1 MDEGFLRLSRRFFS
15 NEMWNEARTFSSCE
29 AWLDLIQSARF
40 EATPRK
46 ESIGGREISYSR
58 GQYPASIRF
67 LSQRW
72 KWSEKKVRSFL
83 VHLRKKGMITVE
95 CNQGMNLITLCKY
108 EEYNPMGTTKGT
120 TKGTGIEKEINELR
134 QEWAQPRAQLGAQP
148 MNNNLPQS
156 ELLQK
161 SGHTEGTNTKKEER
175 EYIDIS
181 LHQKKENTPNG
192 VSKKAKL
199 SSPSPS
205 EKIDYSGLMEYYNTT
220 FKDRLQQIRSMTD
233 VRKKA
238 VKARIAQYGKES
250 VRSVFNLILQSPFL
264 LGANDRN
271 WKCDFDWIFKQANF
285 TKILEGNYNGTR
297 LSKNQQDSEQRKRD
311 SVLAVATTVRE
322 AAAKRERN
330 LKQRALLNK
339 YPDPA
344 QFILDYN
351 PDLQFKLV
359 RCNATHSELALNDSI
374 PSLGLLSST
383 YGDETPIEWLKIQFG
398 SLNDF
403 AEVSTK
409 IAKEQLSELSE
420 IFLSE
425 YYYINAAEICFFI
438 ARFKSGKYG
447 RFYGSIDPLKITSAM
462 LDYVSERRKDIERKE
477 RERYRNQREKEI
489 EERGDNRISYAEY
502 IEIKHRADAGDEEAR
517 KMLISP

>member
-120 TKGTGIEKEINELR
+120 SKDTGIEKEINELR
-134 QEWAQPRAQLGAQP
+134 QEWAQLRAQLGAQP

-181 LHQKKENTPNG
+181 LHQKKENTPDG

-271 WKCDFDWIFKQANF
+271 WKCDFDWISNKQ
-285 TKILEGNYNGTR
+285 TLLKYWKETIMGQDLVKINR
-297 LSKNQQDSEQRKRD
+297 IASSEN
-311 SVLAVATTVRE
+311 V
-322 AAAKRERN
+322 
-330 LKQRALLNK
+330 
-339 YPDPA
+339 
-344 QFILDYN
+344 
-351 PDLQFKLV
+351 
-359 RCNATHSELALNDSI
+359 
-374 PSLGLLSST
+374 
-383 YGDETPIEWLKIQFG
+383 IQFLQ
-398 SLNDF
+398 SLQPL
-403 AEVSTK
+403 EK
-409 IAKEQLSELSE
+409 LPQKE
-420 IFLSE
+420 
-425 YYYINAAEICFFI
+425 
-438 ARFKSGKYG
+438 KG
-447 RFYGSIDPLKITSAM
+447 T
-462 LDYVSERRKDIERKE
+462 
-477 RERYRNQREKEI
+477 
-489 EERGDNRISYAEY
+489 
-502 IEIKHRADAGDEEAR
+502 
-517 KMLISP
+517 

>member
-120 TKGTGIEKEINELR
+120 GKGTGIEKEINELR
-134 QEWAQPRAQLGAQP
+134 HEWAQLRAQLGAQS

-181 LHQKKENTPNG
+181 LHQKKENTPDG
-192 VSKKAKL
+192 VSKKDKL

-489 EERGDNRISYAEY
+489 EERGNNRISYAEY
-502 IEIKHRADAGDEEAR
+502 QELKRRAESGDEEAR
-517 KMLISP
+517 KMLMSP

>member
-1 MDEGFLRLSRRFFS
+1 
-15 NEMWNEARTFSSCE
+15 
-29 AWLDLIQSARF
+29 
-40 EATPRK
+40 
-46 ESIGGREISYSR
+46 
-58 GQYPASIRF
+58 
-67 LSQRW
+67 
-72 KWSEKKVRSFL
+72 
-83 VHLRKKGMITVE
+83 
-95 CNQGMNLITLCKY
+95 
-108 EEYNPMGTTKGT
+108 MGTTKGT
-120 TKGTGIEKEINELR
+120 SKDTGIEKEINELR
-134 QEWAQPRAQLGAQP
+134 HEWAQLRAQLGAQP

-181 LHQKKENTPNG
+181 LHQKKENTPDG

-205 EKIDYSGLMEYYNTT
+205 EKTDYSGLMEYYNTT

-322 AAAKRERN
+322 AAAK
-330 LKQRALLNK
+330 K
-339 YPDPA
+339 
-344 QFILDYN
+344 
-351 PDLQFKLV
+351 
-359 RCNATHSELALNDSI
+359 
-374 PSLGLLSST
+374 
-383 YGDETPIEWLKIQFG
+383 
-398 SLNDF
+398 
-403 AEVSTK
+403 
-409 IAKEQLSELSE
+409 
-420 IFLSE
+420 
-425 YYYINAAEICFFI
+425 
-438 ARFKSGKYG
+438 
-447 RFYGSIDPLKITSAM
+447 
-462 LDYVSERRKDIERKE
+462 RKE
-477 RERYRNQREKEI
+477 LEAEGVI
-489 EERGDNRISYAEY
+489 E
-502 IEIKHRADAGDEEAR
+502 
-517 KMLISP
+517 

>member
-1 MDEGFLRLSRRFFS
+1 MK
-15 NEMWNEARTFSSCE
+15 C
-29 AWLDLIQSARF
+29 
-40 EATPRK
+40 
-46 ESIGGREISYSR
+46 GGREISYSR

-120 TKGTGIEKEINELR
+120 SKDTGIEKEINELR
-134 QEWAQPRAQLGAQP
+134 HEWAQVRAQLGAQP

-181 LHQKKENTPNG
+181 LHQKKENTPDG

-285 TKILEGNYNGTR
+285 TKILEGNR
-297 LSKNQQDSEQRKRD
+297 IASSENVIQFLQSLQPLEK
-311 SVLAVATTVRE
+311 LPQ
-322 AAAKRERN
+322 KRERN

>member
-46 ESIGGREISYSR
+46 ESIGCREISYSR

-120 TKGTGIEKEINELR
+120 SKDTGIEKEINELR
-134 QEWAQPRAQLGAQP
+134 HEWAQLRAQLGAQP
-148 MNNNLPQS
+148 MNSNLPQS

-181 LHQKKENTPNG
+181 LHQKKENTPDG

-322 AAAKRERN
+322 AAAK
-330 LKQRALLNK
+330 K
-339 YPDPA
+339 
-344 QFILDYN
+344 
-351 PDLQFKLV
+351 
-359 RCNATHSELALNDSI
+359 
-374 PSLGLLSST
+374 
-383 YGDETPIEWLKIQFG
+383 
-398 SLNDF
+398 
-403 AEVSTK
+403 
-409 IAKEQLSELSE
+409 
-420 IFLSE
+420 
-425 YYYINAAEICFFI
+425 
-438 ARFKSGKYG
+438 
-447 RFYGSIDPLKITSAM
+447 
-462 LDYVSERRKDIERKE
+462 RKE
-477 RERYRNQREKEI
+477 LEAEGVI
-489 EERGDNRISYAEY
+489 E
-502 IEIKHRADAGDEEAR
+502 
-517 KMLISP
+517 

>member
-1 MDEGFLRLSRRFFS
+1 MRLSRRFFS

-40 EATPRK
+40 EVTPRK

-83 VHLRKKGMITVE
+83 VHLRKKGMI
-95 CNQGMNLITLCKY
+95 
-108 EEYNPMGTTKGT
+108 MGTTKGT
-120 TKGTGIEKEINELR
+120 SKDTGIEKEINELR
-134 QEWAQPRAQLGAQP
+134 HEWAQLRAQLGAQP

-181 LHQKKENTPNG
+181 LHQKKENTPDG

-322 AAAKRERN
+322 AAAK
-330 LKQRALLNK
+330 K
-339 YPDPA
+339 
-344 QFILDYN
+344 
-351 PDLQFKLV
+351 
-359 RCNATHSELALNDSI
+359 
-374 PSLGLLSST
+374 
-383 YGDETPIEWLKIQFG
+383 
-398 SLNDF
+398 
-403 AEVSTK
+403 
-409 IAKEQLSELSE
+409 
-420 IFLSE
+420 
-425 YYYINAAEICFFI
+425 
-438 ARFKSGKYG
+438 
-447 RFYGSIDPLKITSAM
+447 
-462 LDYVSERRKDIERKE
+462 RKE
-477 RERYRNQREKEI
+477 LEAEGVI
-489 EERGDNRISYAEY
+489 E
-502 IEIKHRADAGDEEAR
+502 
-517 KMLISP
+517 

>member
-1 MDEGFLRLSRRFFS
+1 MKNLNLRSLVVGPVMTNCYFLQNKETTELILVDPGA
-15 NEMWNEARTFSSCE
+15 EAER
-29 AWLDLIQSARF
+29 
-40 EATPRK
+40 
-46 ESIGGREISYSR
+46 IS
-58 GQYPASIRF
+58 
-67 LSQRW
+67 
-72 KWSEKKVRSFL
+72 K
-83 VHLRKKGMITVE
+83 M
-95 CNQGMNLITLCKY
+95 
-108 EEYNPMGTTKGT
+108 
-120 TKGTGIEKEINELR
+120 IEKLGKKPVAILLTHGHYDHMMAVNELR
-134 QEWAQPRAQLGAQP
+134 QEWAQLRAQLGAQP

-181 LHQKKENTPNG
+181 LHQKKENTPDG
-192 VSKKAKL
+192 VSKKDKL

-322 AAAKRERN
+322 AAAK
-330 LKQRALLNK
+330 K
-339 YPDPA
+339 
-344 QFILDYN
+344 
-351 PDLQFKLV
+351 
-359 RCNATHSELALNDSI
+359 
-374 PSLGLLSST
+374 
-383 YGDETPIEWLKIQFG
+383 
-398 SLNDF
+398 
-403 AEVSTK
+403 
-409 IAKEQLSELSE
+409 
-420 IFLSE
+420 
-425 YYYINAAEICFFI
+425 
-438 ARFKSGKYG
+438 
-447 RFYGSIDPLKITSAM
+447 
-462 LDYVSERRKDIERKE
+462 RKE
-477 RERYRNQREKEI
+477 LEAEGVI
-489 EERGDNRISYAEY
+489 E
-502 IEIKHRADAGDEEAR
+502 
-517 KMLISP
+517 

>member
-1 MDEGFLRLSRRFFS
+1 
-15 NEMWNEARTFSSCE
+15 
-29 AWLDLIQSARF
+29 
-40 EATPRK
+40 
-46 ESIGGREISYSR
+46 
-58 GQYPASIRF
+58 
-67 LSQRW
+67 
-72 KWSEKKVRSFL
+72 
-83 VHLRKKGMITVE
+83 
-95 CNQGMNLITLCKY
+95 
-108 EEYNPMGTTKGT
+108 MGTTKGT
-120 TKGTGIEKEINELR
+120 SKDTGIEKEINELR
-134 QEWAQPRAQLGAQP
+134 HEWAQVRAQLGAQP

-181 LHQKKENTPNG
+181 LHQKKENTPDG

-285 TKILEGNYNGTR
+285 TKILEGNR
-297 LSKNQQDSEQRKRD
+297 IASSENVIQFLQSLQPLEK
-311 SVLAVATTVRE
+311 LPQ
-322 AAAKRERN
+322 KRERN

>member
-1 MDEGFLRLSRRFFS
+1 M
-15 NEMWNEARTFSSCE
+15 M
-29 AWLDLIQSARF
+29 
-40 EATPRK
+40 
-46 ESIGGREISYSR
+46 
-58 GQYPASIRF
+58 
-67 LSQRW
+67 
-72 KWSEKKVRSFL
+72 
-83 VHLRKKGMITVE
+83 TVE

-120 TKGTGIEKEINELR
+120 SKDTGIEKEINELR
-134 QEWAQPRAQLGAQP
+134 QEWAQLRAQLGAQP

-181 LHQKKENTPNG
+181 LHQKKENTPDG

-322 AAAKRERN
+322 AAAK
-330 LKQRALLNK
+330 K
-339 YPDPA
+339 
-344 QFILDYN
+344 
-351 PDLQFKLV
+351 
-359 RCNATHSELALNDSI
+359 
-374 PSLGLLSST
+374 
-383 YGDETPIEWLKIQFG
+383 
-398 SLNDF
+398 
-403 AEVSTK
+403 
-409 IAKEQLSELSE
+409 
-420 IFLSE
+420 
-425 YYYINAAEICFFI
+425 
-438 ARFKSGKYG
+438 
-447 RFYGSIDPLKITSAM
+447 
-462 LDYVSERRKDIERKE
+462 RKE
-477 RERYRNQREKEI
+477 LEAEGVI
-489 EERGDNRISYAEY
+489 E
-502 IEIKHRADAGDEEAR
+502 
-517 KMLISP
+517 

>member
-120 TKGTGIEKEINELR
+120 GKGTGIEKEINELR
-134 QEWAQPRAQLGAQP
+134 HEWAQLRAQLGAQS

-181 LHQKKENTPNG
+181 LHQKKENTPDG
-192 VSKKAKL
+192 VSKKDKL

-489 EERGDNRISYAEY
+489 EERGNNRISYAEY

>member
-46 ESIGGREISYSR
+46 ESIGGQEISYSR

-120 TKGTGIEKEINELR
+120 SKDTGIEKEINELR
-134 QEWAQPRAQLGAQP
+134 HEWAQLRAQLGAQP
-148 MNNNLPQS
+148 MNSNLPQS

-181 LHQKKENTPNG
+181 LHQKKENTPDG

-322 AAAKRERN
+322 AAAK
-330 LKQRALLNK
+330 K
-339 YPDPA
+339 
-344 QFILDYN
+344 
-351 PDLQFKLV
+351 
-359 RCNATHSELALNDSI
+359 
-374 PSLGLLSST
+374 
-383 YGDETPIEWLKIQFG
+383 
-398 SLNDF
+398 
-403 AEVSTK
+403 
-409 IAKEQLSELSE
+409 
-420 IFLSE
+420 
-425 YYYINAAEICFFI
+425 
-438 ARFKSGKYG
+438 
-447 RFYGSIDPLKITSAM
+447 
-462 LDYVSERRKDIERKE
+462 RKE
-477 RERYRNQREKEI
+477 LEAEGVI
-489 EERGDNRISYAEY
+489 E
-502 IEIKHRADAGDEEAR
+502 
-517 KMLISP
+517 

>member
-1 MDEGFLRLSRRFFS
+1 MTAIGNATLIGFS
-15 NEMWNEARTFSSCE
+15 NKQTLLKYWKETIMGQDLVKINRIASSE
-29 AWLDLIQSARF
+29 NVIQ
-40 EATPRK
+40 
-46 ESIGGREISYSR
+46 
-58 GQYPASIRF
+58 F
-67 LSQRW
+67 LQSLQPL
-72 KWSEKKVRSFL
+72 EK
-83 VHLRKKGMITVE
+83 
-95 CNQGMNLITLCKY
+95 
-108 EEYNPMGTTKGT
+108 
-120 TKGTGIEKEINELR
+120 
-134 QEWAQPRAQLGAQP
+134 
-148 MNNNLPQS
+148 LPQ
-156 ELLQK
+156 
-161 SGHTEGTNTKKEER
+161 
-175 EYIDIS
+175 
-181 LHQKKENTPNG
+181 
-192 VSKKAKL
+192 
-199 SSPSPS
+199 
-205 EKIDYSGLMEYYNTT
+205 
-220 FKDRLQQIRSMTD
+220 
-233 VRKKA
+233 
-238 VKARIAQYGKES
+238 
-250 VRSVFNLILQSPFL
+250 
-264 LGANDRN
+264 
-271 WKCDFDWIFKQANF
+271 
-285 TKILEGNYNGTR
+285 
-297 LSKNQQDSEQRKRD
+297 
-311 SVLAVATTVRE
+311 
-322 AAAKRERN
+322 KRERN

-489 EERGDNRISYAEY
+489 EERGNNRISYAEY
-502 IEIKHRADAGDEEAR
+502 QELKRRAESGDEEAR
-517 KMLISP
+517 KMLMSP

>member
-120 TKGTGIEKEINELR
+120 SKGTGIEKEINELR
-134 QEWAQPRAQLGAQP
+134 HEWAQLRAQLGAQP

-181 LHQKKENTPNG
+181 LHQKKENTPDG

-285 TKILEGNYNGTR
+285 TKILEGNYNG
-297 LSKNQQDSEQRKRD
+297 QDLVKINRIASSENVIQFLQSLQPLEK
-311 SVLAVATTVRE
+311 LPQ
-322 AAAKRERN
+322 KRERN

>member
-1 MDEGFLRLSRRFFS
+1 MLSGTSGF
-15 NEMWNEARTFSSCE
+15 
-29 AWLDLIQSARF
+29 
-40 EATPRK
+40 
-46 ESIGGREISYSR
+46 
-58 GQYPASIRF
+58 
-67 LSQRW
+67 
-72 KWSEKKVRSFL
+72 
-83 VHLRKKGMITVE
+83 
-95 CNQGMNLITLCKY
+95 
-108 EEYNPMGTTKGT
+108 
-120 TKGTGIEKEINELR
+120 
-134 QEWAQPRAQLGAQP
+134 
-148 MNNNLPQS
+148 
-156 ELLQK
+156 
-161 SGHTEGTNTKKEER
+161 SGF
-175 EYIDIS
+175 I
-181 LHQKKENTPNG
+181 
-192 VSKKAKL
+192 
-199 SSPSPS
+199 
-205 EKIDYSGLMEYYNTT
+205 
-220 FKDRLQQIRSMTD
+220 
-233 VRKKA
+233 
-238 VKARIAQYGKES
+238 
-250 VRSVFNLILQSPFL
+250 
-264 LGANDRN
+264 
-271 WKCDFDWIFKQANF
+271 
-285 TKILEGNYNGTR
+285 
-297 LSKNQQDSEQRKRD
+297 
-311 SVLAVATTVRE
+311 
-322 AAAKRERN
+322 
-330 LKQRALLNK
+330 LNK

>member
-1 MDEGFLRLSRRFFS
+1 MIQQQLYEWITHPERLNRDTLYELRTLLARYPYFQTVRLLYLKNLFLLHDI
-15 NEMWNEARTFSSCE
+15 TFGE
-29 AWLDLIQSARF
+29 
-40 EATPRK
+40 E
-46 ESIGGREISYSR
+46 
-58 GQYPASIRF
+58 
-67 LSQRW
+67 
-72 KWSEKKVRSFL
+72 
-83 VHLRKKGMITVE
+83 LRK
-95 CNQGMNLITLCKY
+95 
-108 EEYNPMGTTKGT
+108 
-120 TKGTGIEKEINELR
+120 
-134 QEWAQPRAQLGAQP
+134 A
-148 MNNNLPQS
+148 
-156 ELLQK
+156 
-161 SGHTEGTNTKKEER
+161 
-175 EYIDIS
+175 
-181 LHQKKENTPNG
+181 
-192 VSKKAKL
+192 
-199 SSPSPS
+199 
-205 EKIDYSGLMEYYNTT
+205 
-220 FKDRLQQIRSMTD
+220 
-233 VRKKA
+233 
-238 VKARIAQYGKES
+238 
-250 VRSVFNLILQSPFL
+250 
-264 LGANDRN
+264 
-271 WKCDFDWIFKQANF
+271 
-285 TKILEGNYNGTR
+285 
-297 LSKNQQDSEQRKRD
+297 
-311 SVLAVATTVRE
+311 
-322 AAAKRERN
+322 
-330 LKQRALLNK
+330 
-339 YPDPA
+339 A

>member
-134 QEWAQPRAQLGAQP
+134 QEWAQLRAQLGAQP

-181 LHQKKENTPNG
+181 LHQKKENTPDG
-192 VSKKAKL
+192 VSKKDKL

>member
-46 ESIGGREISYSR
+46 ENIGGREISYSR

-108 EEYNPMGTTKGT
+108 EEYNPMGTG
-120 TKGTGIEKEINELR
+120 KGTGIEKEINELR
-134 QEWAQPRAQLGAQP
+134 HEWAQLRAQLRAQLGAQS

-181 LHQKKENTPNG
+181 LHQKKENTPDG
-192 VSKKAKL
+192 VSKKDKL
-199 SSPSPS
+199 SSSSPS

-322 AAAKRERN
+322 AAAK
-330 LKQRALLNK
+330 K
-339 YPDPA
+339 
-344 QFILDYN
+344 
-351 PDLQFKLV
+351 
-359 RCNATHSELALNDSI
+359 
-374 PSLGLLSST
+374 
-383 YGDETPIEWLKIQFG
+383 
-398 SLNDF
+398 
-403 AEVSTK
+403 
-409 IAKEQLSELSE
+409 
-420 IFLSE
+420 
-425 YYYINAAEICFFI
+425 
-438 ARFKSGKYG
+438 
-447 RFYGSIDPLKITSAM
+447 
-462 LDYVSERRKDIERKE
+462 RKE
-477 RERYRNQREKEI
+477 LEAEGVI
-489 EERGDNRISYAEY
+489 E
-502 IEIKHRADAGDEEAR
+502 
-517 KMLISP
+517 

>member
-1 MDEGFLRLSRRFFS
+1 MKKNFIYALIACFTLSLAACSTDPEDATSKHVYGENENPYLKTNADAVVSTKAEFPISRLEAKTVKLTDYAEKFHTYLGMTVDETLAALSNGSVVFYPINIS
-15 NEMWNEARTFSSCE
+15 KNCWNRT
-29 AWLDLIQSARF
+29 A
-40 EATPRK
+40 P
-46 ESIGGREISYSR
+46 
-58 GQYPASIRF
+58 
-67 LSQRW
+67 
-72 KWSEKKVRSFL
+72 
-83 VHLRKKGMITVE
+83 
-95 CNQGMNLITLCKY
+95 
-108 EEYNPMGTTKGT
+108 TKGT
-120 TKGTGIEKEINELR
+120 NGWYYNTAGGVCDAASGIASIELDATKKELVLNVLETASVGTH
-134 QEWAQPRAQLGAQP
+134 EWAQLRAQLGAQP

-181 LHQKKENTPNG
+181 LHQKKENTPDG
-192 VSKKAKL
+192 VSKKDKL

-322 AAAKRERN
+322 AAAK
-330 LKQRALLNK
+330 K
-339 YPDPA
+339 
-344 QFILDYN
+344 
-351 PDLQFKLV
+351 
-359 RCNATHSELALNDSI
+359 
-374 PSLGLLSST
+374 
-383 YGDETPIEWLKIQFG
+383 
-398 SLNDF
+398 
-403 AEVSTK
+403 
-409 IAKEQLSELSE
+409 
-420 IFLSE
+420 
-425 YYYINAAEICFFI
+425 
-438 ARFKSGKYG
+438 
-447 RFYGSIDPLKITSAM
+447 
-462 LDYVSERRKDIERKE
+462 RKE
-477 RERYRNQREKEI
+477 LEAEGVI
-489 EERGDNRISYAEY
+489 E
-502 IEIKHRADAGDEEAR
+502 
-517 KMLISP
+517 

>member
-108 EEYNPMGTTKGT
+108 EEYNPMGTTKDT
-120 TKGTGIEKEINELR
+120 SKGTGIEKD
-134 QEWAQPRAQLGAQP
+134 
-148 MNNNLPQS
+148 NNLPQS

-161 SGHTEGTNTKKEER
+161 SGHTEGTNIKKEER

-181 LHQKKENTPNG
+181 LHQKKENTPDG
-192 VSKKAKL
+192 VSKKDKL

-250 VRSVFNLILQSPFL
+250 VRSIFNLILQSPFL

-297 LSKNQQDSEQRKRD
+297 LSKNQQDSELRKRD

-322 AAAKRERN
+322 AAAK
-330 LKQRALLNK
+330 K
-339 YPDPA
+339 
-344 QFILDYN
+344 
-351 PDLQFKLV
+351 
-359 RCNATHSELALNDSI
+359 
-374 PSLGLLSST
+374 
-383 YGDETPIEWLKIQFG
+383 
-398 SLNDF
+398 
-403 AEVSTK
+403 
-409 IAKEQLSELSE
+409 
-420 IFLSE
+420 
-425 YYYINAAEICFFI
+425 
-438 ARFKSGKYG
+438 
-447 RFYGSIDPLKITSAM
+447 
-462 LDYVSERRKDIERKE
+462 RKE
-477 RERYRNQREKEI
+477 LEAEGVI
-489 EERGDNRISYAEY
+489 E
-502 IEIKHRADAGDEEAR
+502 
-517 KMLISP
+517 

>member
-46 ESIGGREISYSR
+46 ERIGGREISYSR

-120 TKGTGIEKEINELR
+120 SKDTGIEKEINELR
-134 QEWAQPRAQLGAQP
+134 HEWAQLRAQLGAQP
-148 MNNNLPQS
+148 MNSNLPQS

-181 LHQKKENTPNG
+181 LHQKKENTPDG

-233 VRKKA
+233 VRKRA

-322 AAAKRERN
+322 AAAK
-330 LKQRALLNK
+330 K
-339 YPDPA
+339 
-344 QFILDYN
+344 
-351 PDLQFKLV
+351 
-359 RCNATHSELALNDSI
+359 
-374 PSLGLLSST
+374 
-383 YGDETPIEWLKIQFG
+383 
-398 SLNDF
+398 
-403 AEVSTK
+403 
-409 IAKEQLSELSE
+409 
-420 IFLSE
+420 
-425 YYYINAAEICFFI
+425 
-438 ARFKSGKYG
+438 
-447 RFYGSIDPLKITSAM
+447 
-462 LDYVSERRKDIERKE
+462 RKE
-477 RERYRNQREKEI
+477 LEAEGVI
-489 EERGDNRISYAEY
+489 E
-502 IEIKHRADAGDEEAR
+502 
-517 KMLISP
+517 

>member
-1 MDEGFLRLSRRFFS
+1 MARNRVIKPKFWDDAKIGRLTRDARLLYIGLWNFSDDIGVVIGNSIWLKSKIFPYDQIQIQQFEKWMNELVINGFVCLLSYKGERFIYLPNFTRHQVINKPNYEDLNIPKSLIDNAKDEITEQSRNTTVSFT
-15 NEMWNEARTFSSCE
+15 EQYVTKIEIE
-29 AWLDLIQSARF
+29 
-40 EATPRK
+40 
-46 ESIGGREISYSR
+46 RE
-58 GQYPASIRF
+58 
-67 LSQRW
+67 
-72 KWSEKKVRSFL
+72 
-83 VHLRKKGMITVE
+83 
-95 CNQGMNLITLCKY
+95 
-108 EEYNPMGTTKGT
+108 EEYPPYNS
-120 TKGTGIEKEINELR
+120 
-134 QEWAQPRAQLGAQP
+134 
-148 MNNNLPQS
+148 PQ
-156 ELLQK
+156 
-161 SGHTEGTNTKKEER
+161 GEE
-175 EYIDIS
+175 
-181 LHQKKENTPNG
+181 
-192 VSKKAKL
+192 V
-199 SSPSPS
+199 PS
-205 EKIDYSGLMEYYNTT
+205 ESDESDKINYNALMDT
-220 FKDRLQQIRSMTD
+220 FNKMFEGKLPKITAMTD
-233 VRKKA
+233 KRKKA
-238 VKARIAQYGKES
+238 VKARSSEHGKKAIMD
-250 VRSVFNLILQSPFL
+250 VLDNVCQSSFL
-264 LGANDRN
+264 LGHNNQN
-271 WKCDFDWIFKQANF
+271 WSCDFDWIFRPTNF
-285 TKILEGNYNGTR
+285 IKILEGNYNGTR

-438 ARFKSGKYG
+438 ARFKAGKYG

-462 LDYVSERRKDIERKE
+462 LDYVSERWKDIERKE

-489 EERGDNRISYAEY
+489 EERGNNRISYAEY
-502 IEIKHRADAGDEEAR
+502 QELKRRAESGDEKAQ
-517 KMLISP
+517 KC